1 MSQKSSR
8 FLPQMFLAG
17 GSDSPKPQT
26 ESRKQMNADFFG
38 MVHAVTARVLFVALE
53 IYLITIFIRH
63 LVTLFLR
70 TT

>member
-1 MSQKSSR
+1 
-8 FLPQMFLAG
+8 
-17 GSDSPKPQT
+17 
-26 ESRKQMNADFFG
+26 MNADFFG